1 MKNLSN
7 EPEKV
12 DAFFFSLPP
21 NPGEETVK
29 IRLLV
34 AVAPTGQ
41 AIIVDVNMDGITLF
55 TNQAYKQEK

>member
-1 MKNLSN
+1 MRNLSN
-7 EPEKV
+7 EPEKADV
-12 DAFFFSLPP
+12 FFFSLPP
-21 NPGEETVK
+21 KLGEEAVK

-41 AIIVDVNMDGITLF
+41 AIIVDVNMDGVTLF